1 MAADPKTSAYT
12 VLSTL
17 KHNEKLYR
25 KGSIVRLGDKEATT
39 LLKLGTVEP
48 AK

>member
-25 KGSIVRLGDKEATT
+25 KGSVVRLSDKEAKP
-39 LLKLGTVEP
+39 LLDLKTIEA